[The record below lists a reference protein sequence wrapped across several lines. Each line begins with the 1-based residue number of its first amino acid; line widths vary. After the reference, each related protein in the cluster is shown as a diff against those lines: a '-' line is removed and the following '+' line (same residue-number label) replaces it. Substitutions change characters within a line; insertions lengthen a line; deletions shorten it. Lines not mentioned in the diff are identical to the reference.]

1 LSQRVTGRIL
11 RRLLTITQ
19 AFPAWLKAGKRPP
32 AEPFFALTG
41 AGHPVTLPPDRS
53 APGYSRLVAGSMA
66 THFRNLLF
74 DTRKS
79 VFRDRR
85 RSMTTHVSQTGSHR
99 PLAPGKTVMSRQMS
113 LWAACLLTGSALAV
127 LTLPGCS
134 GSAGTATAA
143 GADQAKATVAT
154 FLEAIKRGDDAGAR
168 AMLTKVARAKTE
180 ELGISVAPPVASTA
194 TYSIRE
200 TEAIAGADDLVHVG
214 TTWTDTDTDGFTST
228 ENIVWAVRLDPEGWR
243 VAGMATKIFEDLPPL
258 LLNFEDPEDMI
269 AKQEMV
275 ALELQR
281 RAQQAAA
288 KQPEQRTAAGP
299 TGGPVK
305 K

>member
-1 LSQRVTGRIL
+1 
-11 RRLLTITQ
+11 
-19 AFPAWLKAGKRPP
+19 
-32 AEPFFALTG
+32 
-41 AGHPVTLPPDRS
+41 
-53 APGYSRLVAGSMA
+53 
-66 THFRNLLF
+66 
-74 DTRKS
+74 
-79 VFRDRR
+79 
-85 RSMTTHVSQTGSHR
+85 MTTPVSQTASHH
-99 PLAPGKTVMSRQMS
+99 PEAPGRTVLS
-113 LWAACLLTGSALAV
+113 LWAACLLTGSALAFLAV
-127 LTLPGCS
+127 SGCS
-134 GSAGTATAA
+134 GTAGSATAA

-200 TEAIAGADDLVHVG
+200 SEAIAGAEDLVHVG

-288 KQPEQRTAAGP
+288 KQQPAEQRTASGP
-299 TGGPVK
+299 TSGQVK
-305 K
+305 